1 MNGALDKALALRRS
15 GEFQESNELLAD
27 LVRQFPDDAVVNYQ
41 YAVSLDLL
49 GQERRAV
56 PFYERAIE
64 LGLPSDETQKA
75 IVGLGSS
82 YRALGEYEKSKA
94 VFEKGTALF
103 PDNRAIQ
110 VFFAMTLYNLQEHR
124 RAMELLLRCLLDTT
138 GDDAILG
145 YKKAIAFYAERL
157 DETWDGWW
165 PEPAIPNS
173 DTRRHGRASICQRR
187 KNW

>member
-82 YRALGEYEKSKA
+82 YRAWANTKSPRPCLRKA
-94 VFEKGTALF
+94 
-103 PDNRAIQ
+103 
-110 VFFAMTLYNLQEHR
+110 R
-124 RAMELLLRCLLDTT
+124 RSSRTT
-138 GDDAILG
+138 GPSR
-145 YKKAIAFYAERL
+145 FFS
-157 DETWDGWW
+157 
-165 PEPAIPNS
+165 P
-173 DTRRHGRASICQRR
+173 
-187 KNW
+187 